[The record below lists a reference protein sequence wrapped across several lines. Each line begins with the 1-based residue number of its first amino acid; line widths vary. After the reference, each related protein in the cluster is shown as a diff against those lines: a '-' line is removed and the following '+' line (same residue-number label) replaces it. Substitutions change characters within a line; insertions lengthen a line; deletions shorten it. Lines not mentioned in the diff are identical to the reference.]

1 MIDCPNY
8 RNCLENFLILIPFT
22 NIFTRCIHSFI
33 FLQKTFF
40 SQGNATTGGFCSK
53 CWNETQ
59 KTKSAVAEAQVVAPS
74 SPGSSEEVSSKEKAT
89 TSPSS
94 PDKVPS
100 LVIDATSNAEGS
112 LEETLEDTTNTPKSS
127 SATAA
132 ALTETPAL
140 TTENANAAAATAA
153 APIKKKKKK
162 KASYKNMMASITQQS
177 LSRDDEKEKDDAIR
191 KVTGGGAFS
200 KVTKI

>member
-1 MIDCPNY
+1 MTMTDQQTTTTSNTQSAPVLCKHG
-8 RNCLENFLILIPFT
+8 CG
-22 NIFTRCIHSFI
+22 
-33 FLQKTFF
+33 FF
-40 SQGNATTGGFCSK
+40 GNATTGGFCSK

-89 TSPSS
+89 TSSS

-127 SATAA
+127 SATAVA
-132 ALTETPAL
+132 STETPAL
-140 TTENANAAAATAA
+140 TTENANANAATAAAA

>member
-1 MIDCPNY
+1 M
-8 RNCLENFLILIPFT
+8 
-22 NIFTRCIHSFI
+22 HSFI
-33 FLQKTFF
+33 HLPPKNFF

-74 SPGSSEEVSSKEKAT
+74 SPGSNEEVSSKGKAAAA
-89 TSPSS
+89 PS

-112 LEETLEDTTNTPKSS
+112 PEETLEDTTNTPKSS

-132 ALTETPAL
+132 TTTETPAP
-140 TTENANAAAATAA
+140 TTENANAAAAAA

>member
-1 MIDCPNY
+1 LLLDV
-8 RNCLENFLILIPFT
+8 FILIRLK
-22 NIFTRCIHSFI
+22 N
-33 FLQKTFF
+33 FF

-74 SPGSSEEVSSKEKAT
+74 SPGSEEVSKEKAT
-89 TSPSS
+89 AASPE
-94 PDKVPS
+94 KVPS
-100 LVIDATSNAEGS
+100 LVIDASSIGESA
-112 LEETLEDTTNTPKSS
+112 ETLEDTTNNTPKSS
-127 SATAA
+127 SSTAA
-132 ALTETPAL
+132 TETPAL
-140 TTENANAAAATAA
+140 TTTENVNAAAV

-177 LSRDDEKEKDDAIR
+177 LSRDDDKEKDDAIR

-200 KVTKI
+200 KITKI